1 MSSENKKDKF
11 KFVTMEEVSDKI
23 EKKLESHNISIVDT
37 PSTVNV
43 SKFDSDEVIANE
55 DDYEEEN
62 TEKVNE
68 VVVDKDEV
76 KKTIKSVD
84 KDLENDVKGK
94 FHFSFEA
101 RIITMIVLILIMF
114 CGACAL
120 IYKAISYKG
129 GEKISY
135 REYSNTTYEV
145 FYNEAGGKISL
156 DEGLRYDRA
165 SIEKITP
172 TFNYNVEISEDIDYK
187 LSYHVSA
194 IVKMYNK
201 YDNSRIIYNN
211 EETLINKTDISD
223 TTNKITIEKTV
234 SVDYPRYVKEI
245 NDYKTKYAEN
255 ADSSLEI
262 VLYLDEPTETRKVS
276 SIKMPLNESVFSI
289 NKYDVSNED
298 RMVTVNE
305 SEWNKYNTLFAGV
318 ASVLIIISLVL
329 IYKTT
334 YLVLTVT
341 YSKNNYQ
348 QKLSQILRDYD
359 RIIVIARDG
368 YESNVE
374 KEVVKV
380 NSFDELLDIK
390 DNLNKPIIF
399 SKVNDIKSEFIVE
412 DEDKLY
418 KFVLKEFD

>member
-11 KFVTMEEVSDKI
+11 KFVTMEEVSDKL
-23 EKKLESHNISIVDT
+23 EKKLEETNISIVDT

-43 SKFDSDEVIANE
+43 SYDYDEVNANE

-62 TEKVNE
+62 IEKVDK
-68 VVVDKDEV
+68 VVVEKEEV
-76 KKTIKSVD
+76 KKVEKSVD
-84 KDLENDVKGK
+84 KDLDNEVKGK

-114 CGACAL
+114 CGACTL

-129 GEKISY
+129 GEKVTYS
-135 REYSNTTYEV
+135 EYSNTSYEIC
-145 FYNEAGGKISL
+145 YNSSADNKCL
-156 DEGLRYDRA
+156 TEGLRYDRA
-165 SIEKITP
+165 SVEKVSP
-172 TFNYNVEISEDIDYK
+172 TFDYTVEMSEDIDYK
-187 LSYHVSA
+187 LSYHVTA
-194 IVKMYNK
+194 VVKMYNK
-201 YDNSRIIYNN
+201 YDNSKIIYKN

-223 TTNKITIEKTV
+223 TNNKINIEKTV

-245 NDYKTKYAEN
+245 SEYKTKYADT
-255 ADSSLEI
+255 ADSSLEVI
-262 VLYLDEPTETRKVS
+262 LYLDEPNETRKVS
-276 SIKMPLNESVFSI
+276 SITMPLSESVFAIS
-289 NKYDVSNED
+289 KYDVSNKN
-298 RMVTVNE
+298 RTVSINKG
-305 SEWNKYNTLFAGV
+305 EWNKYNTIFAVV

-341 YSKNNYQ
+341 YSKNSYQ
-348 QKLSQILRDYD
+348 QKLTQILRDYD

-374 KEVVKV
+374 KDIVKV
-380 NSFDELLDIK
+380 ITFDELLDIK
-390 DNLNKPIIF
+390 ASLNKPIIY